1 MGKGMLRCC
10 VNKVVIIRI
19 FAGIPLLE
27 ENDLEDLDDL
37 DDDLAADDGE
47 DDDNMRNSGKRNLP
61 WVSQCFSKVSV
72 S

>member
-1 MGKGMLRCC
+1 M
-10 VNKVVIIRI
+10 NKVVIIRI
-19 FAGIPLLE
+19 FAGVPLLE
-27 ENDLEDLDDL
+27 ENDLEDLEDLDDL

-61 WVSQCFSKVSV
+61 GVSQCFSKVSV